1 MAAGLRAARLS
12 PALRGRRGLVLT
24 FQCGPP
30 ARRGH
35 LSRPRNPTRGAP
47 ETPYGWRGS
56 AKERG
61 YAHHSAWEAS
71 PALRWLPAAVYPETV
86 GPAGAGPR
94 RGQRSGRAQGGRLLG
109 VARSRPPHAAARRTG
124 AARDCPVPP
133 RGREPGAAASAS
145 PGPAPRPGSAGA
157 GARPSWAALWP
168 AGWGP
173 RPHPMGA
180 RCPCPLISPSAPPPP
195 ATCLWCSC
203 GPPMLTKVRSVPGGW
218 AEGSGPLAVP
228 STSQVCPLPSTVIP
242 PPGAGGAQPCH

>member
-1 MAAGLRAARLS
+1 MWGEGTKMAAGLRAARLS

-157 GARPSWAALWP
+157 GVSVSREDAARGLGLTKAGVGVLEEGASP
-168 AGWGP
+168 AP
-173 RPHPMGA
+173 N
-180 RCPCPLISPSAPPPP
+180 
-195 ATCLWCSC
+195 C
-203 GPPMLTKVRSVPGGW
+203 GPNEMQAWFATLTTRTLGKCKRHWQIQGKQ
-218 AEGSGPLAVP
+218 AEFLLA
-228 STSQVCPLPSTVIP
+228 TK
-242 PPGAGGAQPCH
+242 